1 MSEKQIVTKKKKSP
15 CTEFKIRLFFRQ
27 VSIMYVDSLTA
38 IVKSKKKNG
47 QKMVHFFSF
56 FFFTLH
62 NPTRVGWL
70 ENGAIFC
77 IVVARKRRAAMA
89 GESKR

>member
-1 MSEKQIVTKKKKSP
+1 MCEKQRVTKKKKSL
-15 CTEFKIRLFFRQ
+15 CTGVKIRLFFRQ

-38 IVKSKKKNG
+38 IVKSKKRNG

-56 FFFTLH
+56 FFSTLH
-62 NPTRVGWL
+62 NPTRVEWL

-77 IVVARKRRAAMA
+77 IVVARKRRVAMA
-89 GESKR
+89 SESKR